1 VGEGCRESLVA
12 VGVSCAIFTDSLHP
26 NCSMYTFS
34 YGNSSAIIGIELRCW
49 IVEYAEFNALKCQLM
64 IGLSICYQQS
74 ALIDCA
80 LAFSIGVKLGNF

>member
-1 VGEGCRESLVA
+1 MGEGCRESLVA
-12 VGVSCAIFTDSLHP
+12 VGVSCANFTVSSRP
-26 NCSMYTFS
+26 KGSMFTFS